1 MDYKLELIRLQKYC
15 QESADFINDDDSVPD
30 KFARTVY
37 KEMVIE
43 IKDIIERGQIDE
55 EKEATALLH
64 SVSGMSLSEYAQK
77 KLEYINGSC
86 IAREFPEHQPSKEW
100 AGAVLDLLEDMKL
113 GDYR

>member
-1 MDYKLELIRLQKYC
+1 MIELTDYRGNKVLIH
-15 QESADFINDDDSVPD
+15 
-30 KFARTVY
+30 T
-37 KEMVIE
+37 
-43 IKDIIERGQIDE
+43 KDIREVRGYFDQRYPSIRSVIILYDGKKIECSNTYDVVKNLTIQR
-55 EKEATALLH
+55 
-64 SVSGMSLSEYAQK
+64 VSGMSLSEYAQK